1 MIILEPRIEILITF
15 TALRNYYYFLILI
28 GISFTSLIL
37 FYEIIMSLRKAK
49 QLLEKKK
56 QIETKPTPEDEE
68 DDEEIAPV
76 KKPIIS
82 FASFGT
88 ISSI

>member
-1 MIILEPRIEILITF
+1 
-15 TALRNYYYFLILI
+15 
-28 GISFTSLIL
+28 
-37 FYEIIMSLRKAK
+37 MSLRKAK